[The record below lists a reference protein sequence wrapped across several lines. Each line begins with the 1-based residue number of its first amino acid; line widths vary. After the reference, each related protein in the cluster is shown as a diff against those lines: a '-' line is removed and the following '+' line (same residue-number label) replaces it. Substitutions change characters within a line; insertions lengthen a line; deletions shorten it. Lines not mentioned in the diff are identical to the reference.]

1 MEEEVKAAERGTAY
15 HRVMECFD
23 YGYADSL
30 ADVREFMDKMTA
42 DGLMTNRQREAVDEG
57 KIFKFCENPLGQ
69 RVRKAFEMKKVYRE
83 KPFVMGIPASR
94 IKCYQKLIDEG
105 AVSAEKL
112 DEETVLIQGVIDLFF
127 EEDGKIIL
135 VDYKTDRVKKSNGAR
150 ILTERYLIQ
159 LEYYAEALERVLG
172 KKVSEKIIYSFWLDE
187 SISL

>member
-1 MEEEVKAAERGTAY
+1 M
-15 HRVMECFD
+15 
-23 YGYADSL
+23 
-30 ADVREFMDKMTA
+30 
-42 DGLMTNRQREAVDEG
+42 
-57 KIFKFCENPLGQ
+57 
-69 RVRKAFEMKKVYRE
+69 
-83 KPFVMGIPASR
+83 
-94 IKCYQKLIDEG
+94 
-105 AVSAEKL
+105 
-112 DEETVLIQGVIDLFF
+112 FF